1 MRTSI
6 DLWVRRSFEGST
18 FANGGGQRLVYHVPS
33 ESAALKIWVTA
44 DPLQHERHVR
54 EISALSRLDH
64 PALPRVVAPIAQ
76 IEIDSQVL
84 AFYLE
89 QWLDAPSLKS
99 QLSQFPFEDQRV
111 RGLGASIA
119 DALAALHAVD
129 IVHRDVS
136 LGNVLASPNAGY
148 LTDLGLAKHLDLDS
162 LTAAVEA
169 ADLEGLNFH
178 DLRRTNATA
187 MVAEGVDVKTAQ
199 ARLGHTDPRLTL
211 AIYAQATTDGDREAA
226 KRLGARLMAKPQNGK
241 SDSDSAAR

>member
-1 MRTSI
+1 M
-6 DLWVRRSFEGST
+6 
-18 FANGGGQRLVYHVPS
+18 YHVPS

-54 EISALSRLDH
+54 EVSALSRLDH

-99 QLSQFPFEDQRV
+99 QLSQFPFEDQRGC
-111 RGLGASIA
+111 GLGASIA

-162 LTAAVEA
+162 LTATGELLPRTELTASPEQLQGA
-169 ADLEGLNFH
+169 SG
-178 DLRRTNATA
+178 DLRPPTD
-187 MVAEGVDVKTAQ
+187 VFSLGVV
-199 ARLGHTDPRLTL
+199 L
-211 AIYAQATTDGDREAA
+211 AIALTGRHPYFDPGENIEIGTLIHRQLAGDIRH
-226 KRLGARLMAKPQNGK
+226 MPQT
-241 SDSDSAAR
+241 SAGELIHRMLDPVMMFRPSASAVVEVLA